1 MKSKNSLFLKQV
13 KDGLS
18 TGSIRIVLLIAIVLS
33 TTSCGNVIKL
43 SDGFVSHVETSRRN
57 RSHPG
62 RVLKTRGI
70 GPEVVVVIL

>member
-1 MKSKNSLFLKQV
+1 MGF
-13 KDGLS
+13 
-18 TGSIRIVLLIAIVLS
+18 
-33 TTSCGNVIKL
+33 TTSGVVKYSMWTLFRLIDQSLVLARVLILLEYTESC
-43 SDGFVSHVETSRRN
+43 N